1 VPVTAPR
8 AGLRF
13 ECTGCG
19 GCCTARGEYAH
30 VYLNREELRALAD
43 ELRLGVREF
52 RRRYTF
58 RDEEGYTQLRFDDDT
73 CVFLERETKR
83 CTVYPARPTQCRT
96 FPFWRDMIR
105 AGRFTPEA
113 RALCEGI
120 GRGPSVSP
128 DEAEVRMREM
138 ELADEG

>member
-1 VPVTAPR
+1 VSAR
-8 AGLRF
+8 GLRF

-30 VYLNREELRALAD
+30 VYLNPDEAEALAEEL
-43 ELRLGVREF
+43 ELPLREF

-58 RDEEGYTQLRFDDDT
+58 KDEYGYTQLRFDDST
-73 CVFLERETKR
+73 CVFLERGTRR
-83 CTVYPARPTQCRT
+83 CTVYGARPTQCRT
-96 FPFWRDMIR
+96 FPFWRDLV
-105 AGRFTPEA
+105 ADGRWTEEA

-120 GRGPSVSP
+120 GRGPTHRLHDV
-128 DEAEVRMREM
+128 EARMLEM

>member
-1 VPVTAPR
+1 MSEKR
-8 AGLRF
+8 GLRF

-30 VYLNREELRALAD
+30 VYLNPDELGDLAD
-43 ELRLGVREF
+43 HLRLSVREF
-52 RRRYTF
+52 RKRYTF
-58 RDEEGYTQLRFDDDT
+58 KDEYGYTQLRFESDT
-73 CVFLERETKR
+73 CVFLEPGTKR

-96 FPFWRDMIR
+96 FPFWRDMI
-105 AGRFTPEA
+105 ADGKWTDEA

-120 GRGPSVSP
+120 GRGPTHRLTDV
-128 DEAEVRMREM
+128 EARMLEM

>member
-1 VPVTAPR
+1 VSAR
-8 AGLRF
+8 GLRF

-30 VYLNREELRALAD
+30 VYLNPDEAEALAEEL
-43 ELRLGVREF
+43 ELPLREF

-58 RDEEGYTQLRFDDDT
+58 KDEYGYTQLRFDDST
-73 CVFLERETKR
+73 CVFLERGTRR
-83 CTVYPARPTQCRT
+83 CTVYGARPTQCRT
-96 FPFWRDMIR
+96 FPFWRDLV
-105 AGRFTPEA
+105 ADGRWTEEA

-120 GRGPSVSP
+120 GRGPTHRMHDV
-128 DEAEVRMREM
+128 EARMLEM